1 MLTAFVLAGL
11 LAGGVVWVLS
21 GRLRANTPNLKTVQ
35 IVAAAKDLPAG
46 VALTAEDITM
56 VDWPAASSLP
66 GSFSKP
72 DQVLGRP
79 LIYALGTKE
88 PLVERD
94 LAIAGSGLG
103 LAVKIPPGMR
113 ATSVRSNEIVGV
125 AGFLYPGS
133 HVDVLGTF
141 TLPGNPN
148 PVTQT
153 ILQNVEVLT
162 AGQQIEPDPQGKPQ
176 TVNVVTVLLNPDDS
190 QKLLLASTQGSIQF
204 VLRSGADQAKAT
216 PIPTRLDQLV
226 AGAVKPPAPKVSK
239 PRAAAAKPAKPADT
253 FVMEVIR
260 GQEHSLQQF

>member
-1 MLTAFVLAGL
+1 MALVMAGL

-21 GRLRANTPNLKTVQ
+21 GRLRASTPTLRTTQ

-46 VALTAEDITM
+46 VALTADDVTM
-56 VDWPAASSLP
+56 VNWPASAPLP
-66 GSFSKP
+66 GSYSKP

-79 LIYALGTKE
+79 LIYALGAKE

-94 LAIAGSGLG
+94 LAVAGSGLG
-103 LAVKIPPGMR
+103 LAVKIPTGMR

-133 HVDVLGTF
+133 HVDVLATF

-153 ILQNVEVLT
+153 ILQDVEVLT

-176 TVNVVTVLLNPDDS
+176 TVNVVTLLLNPDDS
-190 QKLLLASTQGSIQF
+190 QRLLLASTQGAIQF
-204 VLRSGADQAKAT
+204 VLRGGADQAKAT
-216 PIPTRLDQLV
+216 PVPTRLDQLV
-226 AGAVKPPAPKVSK
+226 GTATKPPMKVARPKVAVPAPKPS
-239 PRAAAAKPAKPADT
+239 DS

-260 GQEHSLQQF
+260 GEDRSVQKF

>member
-1 MLTAFVLAGL
+1 M
-11 LAGGVVWVLS
+11 
-21 GRLRANTPNLKTVQ
+21 
-35 IVAAAKDLPAG
+35 AAAKDLPAG
-46 VALTAEDITM
+46 VALTADDVSL
-56 VDWPAASSLP
+56 VDWPASASLP
-66 GSFSKP
+66 GSFSKV

-79 LIYALGTKE
+79 LIYALGAKE
-88 PLVERD
+88 PLLERD
-94 LAIAGSGLG
+94 LAVAGSGLG

-176 TVNVVTVLLNPDDS
+176 TVNVVTVLLNSEDS

-216 PIPTRLDQLV
+216 PTPTRLDQLV
-226 AGAVKPPAPKVSK
+226 AGAPKPAQPITRPKPKAVAPPPKPPEA
-239 PRAAAAKPAKPADT
+239 
-253 FVMEVIR
+253 FVMEVIQGEQR
-260 GQEHSLQQF
+260 SVQKF

>member
-1 MLTAFVLAGL
+1 
-11 LAGGVVWVLS
+11 VVWILS
-21 GRLRANTPNLKTVQ
+21 GRLRANVPTEKIQ

-46 VALTAEDITM
+46 VALGAGDVTLI
-56 VDWPAASSLP
+56 DWPATVPLP
-66 GSFSKP
+66 GSFSKT

-88 PLVERD
+88 PLMERD
-94 LAIAGSGLG
+94 LAVAGSGLG

-141 TLPGNPN
+141 TVPGNPN

-176 TVNVVTVLLNPDDS
+176 TVNVVTVLLNSEDS
-190 QKLLLASTQGSIQF
+190 QKLLLASTQGTIQF
-204 VLRSGADQAKAT
+204 VLRSGADQAKTT
-216 PIPTRLDQLV
+216 PTPTRLDQLV
-226 AGAVKPPAPKVSK
+226 SGPKPVTVAKVVRKKSVAPSPPAQP
-239 PRAAAAKPAKPADT
+239 PPY
-253 FVMEVIR
+253 VMEVIQGADR
-260 GQEHSLQQF
+260 TVQKF